1 MPTYN
6 CHCEFWIFVL
16 IIVPGT
22 PFPMELDPIFLN
34 APYFSSKD
42 LHRLSFE
49 YDALQ
54 KFKVREVFTVYFDR
68 FWKYCRI
75 WLKSMLSYTV
85 KPRFW
90 NTFTADRNFYFMNH
104 LDFGILIPRFW
115 NIFSKL
121 IFPYFLKK
129 WPNFLKIIPSLFI
142 FQKMV
147 T

>member
-16 IIVPGT
+16 IIV

-104 LDFGILIPRFW
+104 LDFGILIPRFCDFG
-115 NIFSKL
+115 IFLKL
-121 IFPYFLKK
+121 IFPKNG
-129 WPNFLKIIPSLFI
+129 NFLHI
-142 FQKMV
+142 FWKNDQIFWK
-147 T
+147 